1 MAVETEMLRSL
12 SSWLDKGASAVAG
25 DPEATERMEA
35 TRDFFA
41 FIAEEM
47 PKLVDRWQRSQRPT

>member
-12 SSWLDKGASAVAG
+12 SSWLDKGASAVTG
-25 DPEATERMEA
+25 DREATDRLEA

-41 FIAEEM
+41 FMADEM
-47 PKLVDRWQRSQRPT
+47 PKLVDRWQKTQHA